1 MPSFRLEHEIVN
13 NSTYNDLIVA
23 HKGGLKYVIRKKDEP
38 SFDKTQY
45 IAVKLHAVVLKQLH
59 LDPSKALTKLD
70 KEIMDKLLEEADK
83 LKNSETTYFPTLED
97 TVLARVEL
105 NQRHAEDNGAI
116 HSELLGL
123 TMYSGSGNIHKEALN
138 VPTSTLSQAIDQ
150 LYRSNPRNAVHY
162 CAYVVDPR
170 RTQNPLYVNIAGR
183 ATEVPASIDEQ
194 ARAGLYIG
202 ISVGEK
208 PPETIFY
215 EFDSLSKDML
225 ESLGIFPS
233 KAEAM
238 KNGNTERY
246 LEAEKKA
253 ENLSKELDSKI
264 KLLRDTTSRLEKAE
278 KAVEG
283 YELQVTNIKQ
293 NHLMELARLNQ
304 ERKSLEEKYSRN
316 DYDSKQEL
324 NRIKEELH
332 RRSENS
338 KNTIEQMKQR
348 SKWAFAVDALKGLA
362 NLVPLLTFGMRFL
375 T

>member
-13 NSTYNDLIVA
+13 NSTQLDLVVA
-23 HKGGLKYVIRKKDEP
+23 HKGGLKYVIRKKDEV

-59 LDPSKALTKLD
+59 LDPSRALTRLD
-70 KEIMDKLLEEADK
+70 KEIMEKLLEEADK
-83 LKNSETTYFPTLED
+83 LKNSETTYFPSLED

-105 NQRHAEDNGAI
+105 HQRHAEDNGAI

-123 TMYSGSGNIHKEALN
+123 TLYSGSGNIHKEPLN
-138 VPTSTLSQAIDQ
+138 VPTSTLSSAIDQ
-150 LYRSNPRNAVHY
+150 LYRNNPRNAVHY
-162 CAYVVDPR
+162 CAYAVDPR
-170 RTQNPLYVNIAGR
+170 RTQNPFYVNVAGR
-183 ATEVPASIDEQ
+183 ATEVPVNYDEQ
-194 ARAGLYIG
+194 GTTGLYIG
-202 ISVGEK
+202 ISVGEL
-208 PPETIFY
+208 PPETLFY
-215 EFDSLSKDML
+215 DFDSLSKDML
-225 ESLGIFPS
+225 ESLGIFHS

-246 LEAEKKA
+246 LEAEKKV
-253 ENLSKELDSKI
+253 ENLSKELESKI
-264 KLLRDTTSRLEKAE
+264 KLLRDTTGRLEKSE
-278 KAVEG
+278 KQIEG
-283 YELQVTNIKQ
+283 LELQVTNIKQ

-304 ERKSLEEKYSRN
+304 ERKSLEEKHSRN

-324 NRIKEELH
+324 NRIKEELN

-338 KNTIEQMKQR
+338 KNTIELMKQR

-362 NLVPLLTFGMRFL
+362 NLVPLLTFAMRFL

>member
-13 NSTYNDLIVA
+13 NSTQLDLVVA
-23 HKGGLKYVIRKKDEP
+23 HKGGLKYVIRKKDEV

-59 LDPSKALTKLD
+59 LDPSRALTRLD
-70 KEIMDKLLEEADK
+70 KEIMEKLLEEADK
-83 LKNSETTYFPTLED
+83 LKNSETTYFPSLED

-105 NQRHAEDNGAI
+105 HQRHAEDNGAI

-123 TMYSGSGNIHKEALN
+123 TLYSGSGNIHKEPLN
-138 VPTSTLSQAIDQ
+138 VPTSTLSSAIDQ
-150 LYRSNPRNAVHY
+150 LYRNNPRNAVHY
-162 CAYVVDPR
+162 CAYAVDPR
-170 RTQNPLYVNIAGR
+170 RTQNPFYVNVAGR
-183 ATEVPASIDEQ
+183 ATEVPVNYDEQ
-194 ARAGLYIG
+194 GTTGLYIG
-202 ISVGEK
+202 ISVGEL
-208 PPETIFY
+208 PPETLFY
-215 EFDSLSKDML
+215 DFDSLSKDML
-225 ESLGIFPS
+225 ESLGIFHS

-246 LEAEKKA
+246 LEAEKKV
-253 ENLSKELDSKI
+253 ENLSKELESKI
-264 KLLRDTTSRLEKAE
+264 KLLRDTTGRLEKSE
-278 KAVEG
+278 KQIEG
-283 YELQVTNIKQ
+283 LELQVTNIKQ

-304 ERKSLEEKYSRN
+304 ERKSLEDKHSRN

-324 NRIKEELH
+324 NRIKEELN

-338 KNTIEQMKQR
+338 KNTIELMKQR

-362 NLVPLLTFGMRFL
+362 NLVPLLTFAMRFL

>member
-13 NSTYNDLIVA
+13 NSTQLDLVVA
-23 HKGGLKYVIRKKDEP
+23 HKGGLKYVIRKKDEV

-59 LDPSKALTKLD
+59 LDPSKALTRLD
-70 KEIMDKLLEEADK
+70 KDIMEKLLEEAEK
-83 LKNSETTYFPTLED
+83 LKNSETTYFPSLED

-105 NQRHAEDNGAI
+105 HQRHAEDNGAI

-123 TMYSGSGNIHKEALN
+123 TLYSGSGNIHKEALN
-138 VPTSTLSQAIDQ
+138 IPTSHLSDAIDQ
-150 LYRSNPRNAVHY
+150 LYRTNPRNAVHY

-170 RTQNPLYVNIAGR
+170 RTQNPFYVNVAGR
-183 ATEVPASIDEQ
+183 ATEVPVNLDEQ
-194 ARAGLYIG
+194 ASAGLYIG
-202 ISVGEK
+202 ISVGDK
-208 PPETIFY
+208 PPETLFY
-215 EFDSLSKDML
+215 DFDSLSKDML
-225 ESLGIFPS
+225 ESLGMFHS

-246 LEAEKKA
+246 LEAEKKL

-264 KLLRDTTSRLEKAE
+264 KLLRDTTGRLEKSE

-283 YELQVTNIKQ
+283 LELQVTNIKQ

-304 ERKSLEEKYSRN
+304 ERKSLEEKHSRN

-324 NRIKEELH
+324 NRIKEELN

-362 NLVPLLTFGMRFL
+362 NLVPLLTFAMRFL

>member
-13 NSTYNDLIVA
+13 NSTQLDLVVA
-23 HKGGLKYVIRKKDEP
+23 HKGGLKYVIRKKDEV

-59 LDPSKALTKLD
+59 LDPSKALTRLD
-70 KEIMDKLLEEADK
+70 KEIMEKLLEEAEK
-83 LKNSETTYFPTLED
+83 LKNSETTYFPSLED

-105 NQRHAEDNGAI
+105 HQRHAEDNGAI

-123 TMYSGSGNIHKEALN
+123 TLYSGAGNIHKEPLN
-138 VPTSTLSQAIDQ
+138 VPTSTLSNAIDQ
-150 LYRSNPRNAVHY
+150 LYRNNPRNAVHY
-162 CAYVVDPR
+162 CAYAVDPR
-170 RTQNPLYVNIAGR
+170 RTQNPFYVNVAGR
-183 ATEVPASIDEQ
+183 ATEVPVNYDAQAS
-194 ARAGLYIG
+194 AGLYIG
-202 ISVGEK
+202 ISVGEM
-208 PPETIFY
+208 PPETLFY
-215 EFDSLSKDML
+215 DFDSLSKDML
-225 ESLGIFPS
+225 ESLGVFHS

-246 LEAEKKA
+246 QEAEKKL
-253 ENLSKELDSKI
+253 ENLSKELESKI
-264 KLLRDTTSRLEKAE
+264 KLLRDTTGRLEKSE
-278 KAVEG
+278 KQIEG
-283 YELQVTNIKQ
+283 LELQVTNIKQ

-304 ERKSLEEKYSRN
+304 ERKSLEDKHSRN

-324 NRIKEELH
+324 NRIKEELN

-338 KNTIEQMKQR
+338 KNTIELMKQR

-362 NLVPLLTFGMRFL
+362 NLVPLLTFAMRFL